1 MASECVE
8 PDARCYRFAAEA
20 CLGTGDDGKQSPEA
34 ERLLGLARR
43 LEASRE
49 SVDLGAKEDESSVDN
64 SALDLLDATTLGALL
79 ETSLGEDFSGFGSD
93 V

>member
-49 SVDLGAKEDESSVDN
+49 SVDLEEKGDGSSVES
-64 SALDLLDATTLGALL
+64 SALDLLSAATLGALL
-79 ETSLGEDFSGFGSD
+79 ETSVGEDLSDFG
-93 V
+93 